1 MSEAVLKKFGKY
13 FLLDRIGEGGMAEIF
28 RARLAAAGASGRFVV
43 IKRIQGAYSNN
54 TEFVSMFRGEV
65 QVTMRFTHPNIVQ
78 LYESGEETGQQYIAM
93 ELVEGRNLR
102 QILSK
107 ISQKQ
112 QRVPVPA
119 ACQIIEQAAAG
130 LHYAHSFKD
139 RITGEPLNLV
149 HRDVSPQNILV
160 SYDGNIKVIDF
171 GIAKA
176 ATNGEATRAGVIKGK
191 LSYLSPEQVMG
202 DVLDGRSDVFAL
214 GIVMWELLT
223 AKRLFVADGDNEF
236 AVLKM
241 IEGCN
246 SYVKPPSTFNPE
258 VPPELDA
265 IVMQALSR
273 DVKKRFQTGEEMA
286 RSIRKILAVNF
297 SDFGPSD
304 LSTFVKKLFHDLIV
318 EDRKQLQ
325 QLNAKAEEL
334 IALGAQ
340 NPPQAADSAPDQK
353 PATQPT
359 RDATRVASLG
369 NKFDKSQITGADKL
383 ELSIEPEKRMKIPA
397 NRPTGATGQVQGR
410 AVNGSAGSGST
421 PAQRTN
427 TGIRAMPRPQPVE
440 SSSGGALKAVI
451 GVAVLAVGGYFGIQ
465 NFSKPDVPE
474 RDPAAAAARATPIEN
489 PGQGIKAAGGK
500 LKIRIFPDG
509 NFSSIRAVLN
519 SNPVDISQGSVP
531 AVVGEPLELVIE
543 RPGFVTY
550 RKEFTIKETD
560 LNDQKE
566 YSMEVKLEPMVY
578 GTLTLST
585 VPELAD
591 VTIINLDQ
599 GSSGNSQKSVVLKTP
614 VYQEKLPVGHYKVM
628 IRNDLL
634 GVEKSFQ
641 IEIKEGDRLVKN
653 GVTLEGARAPSS
665 TGH

>member
-1 MSEAVLKKFGKY
+1 MSDSVLKKFGKY

-28 RARLAAAGASGRFVV
+28 RARLATAGASGRFVV

-54 TEFVSMFRGEV
+54 AEFLSMFRAEV

-78 LYESGEETGQQYIAM
+78 LYESGEEHGQQYIAM

-139 RITGEPLNLV
+139 RITGEPLHLV

-191 LSYLSPEQVMG
+191 LSYLSPEQVTG
-202 DVLDGRSDVFAL
+202 DILDGRSDLFAL

-223 AKRLFVADGDNEF
+223 AKRLFVAEGDNEF
-236 AVLKM
+236 TVLKM
-241 IEGCN
+241 IESCN

-273 DVKKRFQTGEEMA
+273 DVKKRFQTGDEMVRA
-286 RSIRKILAVNF
+286 IRKVLALRY
-297 SDFGPSD
+297 SDFGSSD
-304 LSTFVKKLFHDLIV
+304 LSTFIKKLFHDLIV

-325 QLNAKAEEL
+325 QLNSKAEEL
-334 IALGAQ
+334 IALGVQ
-340 NPPQAADSAPDQK
+340 PPPVEGEKPPSGAP
-353 PATQPT
+353 PPP
-359 RDATRVASLG
+359 REATRVAALG

-383 ELSIEPEKRMKIPA
+383 ELNISPEKRMKIPA
-397 NRPTGATGQVQGR
+397 NRSG
-410 AVNGSAGSGST
+410 AGSGASRPSGGPAPISSPT
-421 PAQRTN
+421 AQRTN
-427 TGIRAMPRPQPVE
+427 TGIRRPVHVE
-440 SSSGGALKAVI
+440 QSSSFLGSFFKSAIVLAVI
-451 GVAVLAVGGYFGIQ
+451 GVAGFYGYENYF
-465 NFSKPDVPE
+465 KPPGELV
-474 RDPAAAAARATPIEN
+474 RDPAAATSSGSLSSSGSAKIAAAKVR
-489 PGQGIKAAGGK
+489 
-500 LKIRIFPDG
+500 IRLFPDG
-509 NFSSIRAVLN
+509 NLSTVRAVLN
-519 SNPVDISQGSVP
+519 SSPVDLSQGTVP
-531 AVVGEPLELVIE
+531 VGVGEPLELVVE
-543 RPGFVTY
+543 RPGFVTF
-550 RKEFTIKETD
+550 RKEFTIKDSD
-560 LNDQKE
+560 LNEAKE
-566 YSMEVKLEPMVY
+566 YSLDVKLEPMVY
-578 GTLTLST
+578 GTFTLST

-591 VTIINLDQ
+591 VTIVNLDQ
-599 GSSGNSQKSVVLKTP
+599 GSSGNTQKSVVLKTP
-614 VYQEKLPVGHYKVM
+614 VYQEKLPVGHYKVL
-628 IRNDLL
+628 IKNELL

-641 IEIKEGDRLVKN
+641 IEIKEGDRVVKN
-653 GVTLEGARAPSS
+653 GIALEAARAPSNA
-665 TGH
+665 H

>member
-1 MSEAVLKKFGKY
+1 MSDSVLKKFGKY

-28 RARLAAAGASGRFVV
+28 RARLATAGASSRFVV
-43 IKRIQGAYSNN
+43 IKRIQGAFSNN
-54 TEFVSMFRGEV
+54 TEFVSMFRAEV

-78 LYESGEETGQQYIAM
+78 LYESGEEHGQQYIAM

-191 LSYLSPEQVMG
+191 LSYLSPEQVTG
-202 DVLDGRSDVFAL
+202 DILDGRSDIFAL

-223 AKRLFVADGDNEF
+223 AKRLFVAEGDNEF
-236 AVLKM
+236 TVLKM
-241 IEGCN
+241 IESCN

-273 DVKKRFQTGEEMA
+273 DVKKRFQTGDEMVRA
-286 RSIRKILAVNF
+286 IRKVLAIHY
-297 SDFGPSD
+297 SDFGSSD
-304 LSTFVKKLFHDLIV
+304 LSTFIKKLFHDLIV
-318 EDRKQLQ
+318 DDRKQLQ

-334 IALGAQ
+334 IALGV
-340 NPPQAADSAPDQK
+340 PSPQIESEK
-353 PATQPT
+353 PAQGSPPPP
-359 RDATRVASLG
+359 REATRVASLG
-369 NKFDKSQITGADKL
+369 NKFEKSQITGADKL
-383 ELSIEPEKRMKIPA
+383 ELNISPEKRMKIPA
-397 NRPTGATGQVQGR
+397 SR
-410 AVNGSAGSGST
+410 SGSGTTASRPSGASAPVT
-421 PAQRTN
+421 SPSSYRTN
-427 TGIRAMPRPQPVE
+427 TGIRRQVQVDQG
-440 SSSGGALKAVI
+440 SSPMGSFFKVVI
-451 GVAVLAVGGYFGIQ
+451 GLAVLAVAGYYGYETYFKSTGEL
-465 NFSKPDVPE
+465 V
-474 RDPAAAAARATPIEN
+474 RDPATASAPVSTGGALNSSGTQKNSNAKVR
-489 PGQGIKAAGGK
+489 IK
-500 LKIRIFPDG
+500 LFPDG
-509 NFSSIRAVLN
+509 NLSNVRAVLN
-519 SNPVDISQGSVP
+519 SSPVDVSQGIVP
-531 AVVGEPLELVIE
+531 VGVGEPLELVVE
-543 RPGFVTY
+543 RPGFVTF
-550 RKEFTIKETD
+550 RKEFTIKESD
-560 LNDQKE
+560 LNESKE
-566 YSMEVKLEPMVY
+566 FSLDVKLEPMVY

-591 VTIINLDQ
+591 VTIVNLDQ

-614 VYQEKLPVGHYKVM
+614 VYQEKLPVGHYKVL
-628 IRNDLL
+628 IKNELL

-641 IEIKEGDRLVKN
+641 IEIKEGDRVVKN
-653 GVTLEGARAPSS
+653 GVTLEASRSPSS
-665 TGH
+665 AH